1 MKSPRAGSPEE
12 LERLREARRRQ
23 EVVIATLSEAVSNF
37 HRGLRALRAE
47 NLELRAESDGLRER
61 VQTLSQAGSRA
72 GDEVVELPVEAGPR
86 APRVART
93 LLARALGERV
103 DAPVLSNAQLL
114 LSELVTNSVRH
125 SGIPAGAE
133 LTVRLRMWDAG
144 CRVEVEDPGHGGAIA
159 PRSRDPVEPG
169 GMGLNMVQSLSERWG
184 LAREADGP
192 TRVWAQLNCRAAP
205 SPGA

>member
-1 MKSPRAGSPEE
+1 MKPAQE
-12 LERLREARRRQ
+12 LVQLRDARRRQ

-37 HRGLRALRAE
+37 HRGLRAMRAE

-61 VQTLSQAGSRA
+61 VRSLSQGGSRA
-72 GDEVVELPVEAGPR
+72 GDEVVELAVEAGPR

-93 LLARALGERV
+93 LLAQALGERV
-103 DAPVLSNAQLL
+103 AEPELANAQLL

-125 SGIPAGAE
+125 SGVPAGAE
-133 LTVRLRMWDAG
+133 LVVRLRVWDGG
-144 CRVEVEDPGHGGAIA
+144 CRIEVEDPGHDGAIA

-169 GMGLNMVQSLSERWG
+169 GMGLHMVQSLSERWG
-184 LAREADGP
+184 LARAAGGP